1 MRALLVK
8 EDRLAASPLSRLF
21 LVFCAMT
28 MLPGYPILT
37 GAVFVCLGLFYSV
50 QGVKENRDVLY
61 TLLLPVTRAE
71 AVRAKFSFCIRIEA
85 VGFGIMAALTVL
97 RLTLLRNFG
106 PYVNNALMPA
116 NPVFLGFVL
125 LIFAVFHRIFLCGFF
140 KTAAAAGGPF
150 LRFFI
155 AALLLVGAGEALHRL
170 PFLRI
175 LAETGLRPLLV
186 QSGVLLVCMLL
197 YFLLTR
203 AAISRSIKRFEA
215 LEF

>member
-85 VGFGIMAALTVL
+85 VGFGIMAALI
-97 RLTLLRNFG
+97 G
-106 PYVNNALMPA
+106 HAL
-116 NPVFLGFVL
+116 
-125 LIFAVFHRIFLCGFF
+125 
-140 KTAAAAGGPF
+140 KDAADRGD
-150 LRFFI
+150 RYS
-155 AALLLVGAGEALHRL
+155 LLLPADEPLYRYYARFGYRWYLSRVGQ
-170 PFLRI
+170 
-175 LAETGLRPLLV
+175 V
-186 QSGVLLVCMLL
+186 
-197 YFLLTR
+197 
-203 AAISRSIKRFEA
+203 
-215 LEF
+215 